1 MCGSSVLLLADVLGR
16 VALKVSVLP
25 VGAITAL
32 IGGPMFLWLLL
43 REKKTMKLLAKNLG
57 FGYEKGKRYLTE

>member
-43 REKKTMKLLAKNLG
+43 REKKD
-57 FGYEKGKRYLTE
+57 YEIAG